1 MPVNAES
8 IDALLPQT
16 QCAKCGFAGCRPYA
30 EAIAAGEADIDR
42 CPPGGEAGVAR
53 LASLL
58 GRHPAPPLNPLHGV
72 EEARAAALIDESWC
86 IGCTLCIQACPTDA
100 IVGAAKAMHTVL
112 TEHCSGCGLCV
123 PPCPVDCIRMEPMRE
138 LAARGVPGAQCWERV
153 PVADEADH
161 WRTRH
166 AWRMLRRK
174 REEAERDARLAA
186 RAQEKL
192 QALDTQAGDPAIDR
206 KRAVVRAAIERAR
219 ARRAAAAER
228 PATLSRDGNG

>member
-1 MPVNAES
+1 MAVNVES

-72 EEARAAALIDESWC
+72 EEARAAALIDESSC

-112 TEHCSGCGLCV
+112 TEHCSGCGLCIL
-123 PPCPVDCIRMEPMRE
+123 PCPVDCIRMMPMRE
-138 LAARGVPGAQCWERV
+138 LAAHGVPGAQIWEQV
-153 PVADEADH
+153 PVADESGH
-161 WRTRH
+161 WRARH
-166 AWRMLRRK
+166 AWRTLRRK
-174 REEAERDARLAA
+174 REDTERDARLTA

-192 QALDTQAGDPAIDR
+192 DTLETQTGDPEIDR
-206 KRAVVRAAIERAR
+206 KRAVVRAALERAR
-219 ARRAAAAER
+219 ARRAAAADR
-228 PATLSRDGNG
+228 PTTLSRDGSG